1 LHSTIKCGD
10 YHPHDRLVASAVRE
24 LARIDR
30 QLSTMEDGIK
40 TQVCPTLTHL
50 RHLVP
55 WLGRPEPTEAPLK
68 ALWKLLHQSDFV
80 DLLPFVLEKFNTAA
94 GYVHLPNRG
103 RRRNLDRQVLDTYYT
118 PLDLARWLA
127 SRTTQ
132 PACDKIRHLL
142 ATGARDKVEEALRQ
156 LLNLRICDMSCGA
169 GILLR
174 EALDPIVATYQEAYD
189 ALGDHA
195 IARFSGVAP
204 FFSRGFLKLQA
215 LLTNVYG
222 IDISP
227 SAVKSARTVLAVWAA
242 DELQAANVTA
252 AVVDRFLQLNIR
264 VGSGSHWSMG
274 VEDIFQGST
283 TDALQSAALE
293 REDLRRAAL
302 ESSQA
307 GIVALNQYMAS
318 NDRAEFEIVR
328 MFPEVFVGQNP
339 GFACIVGNPP
349 FGKLPKNMEIS
360 DRLRPFSCL
369 SFGVRQEPSP
379 KWQYPKFVEGLYR
392 LTRRG
397 GSGAIVTPLNLAY
410 GREFRGLRAAIERA
424 PVRSTF
430 TFFDRSPDALFGD
443 KVKTRNVVLLL
454 ESSECHEAEI
464 CTTHFLRWTRTKRT
478 HLWAEIQPTLLSG
491 IGIQGFVPKLGT
503 TIEVECWRSLRS
515 RLNTLRSVIVDSGS
529 KERANATI
537 QINATA
543 YNWLPAFRHVP
554 ATVGSVLSPSM
565 RTYRLRSAAEAD
577 VVYSCLVSSLAYW
590 LWTVESDGFHV
601 TNSFILNLPFVPGI
615 FSDCE
620 AQVLSELGQAH
631 DLTIRSN
638 PTFKVNAGLNILN
651 FNRQSAAHISYQID
665 RVLAHALNLPSAF
678 LEVLRERA
686 TNLVYVGREQTR
698 AVANHGSKRET
709 YAQIC

>member
-1 LHSTIKCGD
+1 
-10 YHPHDRLVASAVRE
+10 
-24 LARIDR
+24 
-30 QLSTMEDGIK
+30 MEGGIK
-40 TQVCPTLTHL
+40 TQAYPTLTHL
-50 RHLVP
+50 LDLVP

-68 ALWKLLHQSDFV
+68 ALWNLLHQSNFI
-80 DLLPFVLEKFNTAA
+80 DLLPFVLEKFNTAT
-94 GYVHLPNRG
+94 GYVDLPNRG
-103 RRRNLDRQVLDTYYT
+103 RQRNLDRQVLDTYYT

-132 PACDKIRHLL
+132 MACDKIKHLL

-156 LLNLRICDMSCGA
+156 LLSLRICDMSCGA

-174 EALDPIVATYQEAYD
+174 EALNPIVATYREVYD

-195 IARFSGVAP
+195 IVRFSGMAP

-215 LLTNVYG
+215 LFTNVYG

-227 SAVKSARTVLAVWAA
+227 SAVKSTRTVLAVWAS
-242 DELQAANVTA
+242 DELQLANVTA
-252 AVVDRFLQLNIR
+252 AAIDRFLQLNIR

-274 VEDIFQGST
+274 VEDIFQSST
-283 TDALQSAALE
+283 ANALQSAALE
-293 REDLRRAAL
+293 REDLRRAGL
-302 ESSQA
+302 ECSQA
-307 GIVALNQYMAS
+307 SIVRLNQYMAPK
-318 NDRAEFEIVR
+318 DQAEFEIVR

-349 FGKLPKNMEIS
+349 FGKAPKNMENS
-360 DRLRPFSCL
+360 DCLRPSSCI
-369 SFGVRQEPSP
+369 SFGALQEPSP

-397 GSGAIVTPLNLAY
+397 GFGAMVTPLNLAY

-443 KVKTRNVVLLL
+443 KVKTRNVVLFVQ
-454 ESSECHEAEI
+454 SSECHEAEI
-464 CTTHFLRWTRTKRT
+464 CTTHLLRWTRTKRAQ
-478 HLWAEIQPTLLSG
+478 LWTQIQPTLLSE

-503 TIEVECWRSLRS
+503 AIEVECWKSLRN

-529 KERANATI
+529 KERAHATI

-554 ATVGSVLSPSM
+554 ATVGSVPSPSM
-565 RTYRLRSAAEAD
+565 RAYRLRSAAEAD

-590 LWTVESDGFHV
+590 LWTVEADGFHV
-601 TNSFILNLPFVPGI
+601 TNSFILSLPFVPEI
-615 FSDCE
+615 FSDRD

-638 PTFKVNAGLNILN
+638 PTFKLNAGKNILN
-651 FNRQSAAHISYQID
+651 FNRQSASHISYHID
-665 RVLAHALNLPSAF
+665 RVLVHALNLPSAF
-678 LEVLRERA
+678 LGVLRERA

-698 AVANHGSKRET
+698 AVANDSSERET